1 MIQVKGEIKEN
12 GYIISSSGH
21 ASHDVCVSISAI
33 INTLRQYV
41 EDQERYGNAKI
52 NEIKYKF
59 GETLIDFDISN
70 ESRQQI
76 IADVIKA
83 FMQGIKLY
91 QNEFPDE
98 IRLWEV
104 SSFWWGYPQKYTL
117 L

>member
-70 ESRQQI
+70 ENRQQI

-98 IRLWEV
+98 VRLWEV
-104 SSFWWGYPQKYTL
+104 SSFWWGYPPKYTL